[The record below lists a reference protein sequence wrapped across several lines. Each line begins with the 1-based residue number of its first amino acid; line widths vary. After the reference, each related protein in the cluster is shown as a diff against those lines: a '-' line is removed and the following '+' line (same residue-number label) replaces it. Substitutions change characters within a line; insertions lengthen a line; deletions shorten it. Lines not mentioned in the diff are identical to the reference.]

1 MDIGKLKKILRTV
14 DDEELLYDL
23 YHLSLAL
30 VQTSLGYDFIYGE
43 YTEEKEGTIIYLN
56 HAPVI
61 EVTNLET
68 DAEEYSINQRY
79 GVIYFDSVEEIKI
92 EYVGGFEELPE
103 DLEFAVIMNCES
115 IYNRLGS
122 SGVSRESVSGYT
134 VEYIDSFPPVI
145 VPILDKYRRIIL

>member
-23 YHLSLAL
+23 YHLSLEL
-30 VQTSLGYDFIYGE
+30 VKTSLGYDFTYGE
-43 YTEEKEGTIIYLN
+43 YTEEKKGKIIYLN

-61 EVTNLET
+61 EVLNLET
-68 DAEEYSINQRY
+68 DAEYSINQRY
-79 GVIYFDSVEEIKI
+79 GVIYLDNDEEIKI
-92 EYVGGFEELPE
+92 EYIGGFEELPE

-134 VEYIDSFPPVI
+134 VEYINSFPPVI
-145 VPILDKYRRIIL
+145 VPILDKYRRIVL